1 MIRLMIVEDL
11 PAVRTALRMRLNA
24 EDDLSVV
31 GAAENGEAALAL
43 APSLLPDVMLLDVE
57 MPSMDGITAA
67 SALHRLCP
75 KAAIVILSFQDD
87 ALTRSRAA
95 AAGAVAFVAK
105 SSPTELLLAAIR
117 RAAQGP
123 LKTPE
128 SPLPPDL
135 PQ

>member
-75 KAAIVILSFQDD
+75 KA
-87 ALTRSRAA
+87 
-95 AAGAVAFVAK
+95 
-105 SSPTELLLAAIR
+105 PLA
-117 RAAQGP
+117 
-123 LKTPE
+123 
-128 SPLPPDL
+128 PDL